1 ILTALEKTGGLGKI
15 QVVGFD
21 TDPATLAGIEAGNVY
36 ATIMQDE
43 FGTGFHTVRILAE
56 NARGDRS
63 GLPLFQRNTLPV
75 EPVTKYNA
83 AAVRAKL
90 EGKPLPPT
98 TQPAVALP
106 ASSEPTT

>member
-1 ILTALEKTGGLGKI
+1 MALEKTNSLGKI

-21 TDPATLAGIEAGNVY
+21 TDPATLAGIEAGTVY

-63 GLPLFQRNTLPV
+63 GLPMFQRNTLPV
-75 EPVTKYNA
+75 EPVTKYNVA
-83 AAVRAKL
+83 GVRAKL
-90 EGKPLPPT
+90 EGRPMPPS
-98 TQPAVALP
+98 TQPVT
-106 ASSEPTT
+106 SSEPTT